1 MFFKMILPA
10 VERDLGFLDSPRAGA
25 AERDLRNSKR
35 SATSLDVH
43 KSL

>member
-35 SATSLDVH
+35 SATSLDVR
-43 KSL
+43 KRL

>member
-10 VERDLGFLDSPRAGA
+10 VERDSGFLDSPRAGA
-25 AERDLRNSKR
+25 AEHDLRNRKR